1 MVYIMQSL
9 YDLYE
14 MFKVSSGVCI
24 DSRALKEQ
32 CVFFCIIGDKYD
44 GHEFAEDVLQKG
56 ALLAVIDNDKYYDP

>member
-1 MVYIMQSL
+1 MQSL

-32 CVFFCIIGDKYD
+32 CVFFCIKGDKYD
-44 GHEFAEDVLQKG
+44 GHEFAEDVG
-56 ALLAVIDNDKYYDP
+56 AKVVFSNYQTAWNDFNN